1 MVKRGRGCSAGIP
14 AGRGDAKVGAGPDY
28 YREEARPSIFSGSA
42 EPNPG
47 GRMGAGW
54 RLVFTDRPEE
64 TGSSEWPAARD
75 NTNNR
80 AEYLALIGALEQYLA
95 SGRPGPL
102 QVLGDSQLVINQMTG
117 DWGINNPALWQ
128 LNRQATALV
137 KRIAGGVR
145 YRWIP
150 REENQVADTLAG
162 GQLALAGTPLVYAEH
177 PGGAAVA
184 AALAEQIATPQP
196 GGQDEFQ
203 GGAGAARRG
212 DGSVFALAPAG
223 AGDGRRSRG
232 CGADRCRLSRP
243 ERGGHQSAGDGAA
256 VDGAGARQ
264 RSWPSARSRSTWRCR
279 RTGDRTERR
288 ERCGRASA
296 IVRKG
301 ATLVETSGARASP
314 LPFTRAGLV
323 PCWRKRARQCWG
335 RWATLRQRGRRQRA
349 MYESRNQRV
358 GCLYSRS
365 SPVRWLGGHPHQSGN
380 R

>member
-1 MVKRGRGCSAGIP
+1 MTNKQQETTA
-14 AGRGDAKVGAGPDY
+14 DQLYFD
-28 YREEARPSIFSGSA
+28 GSA

-54 RLVFTDRPEE
+54 RLVYTDRPEE
-64 TGSSEWPAARD
+64 TGSAEWPAARD

-102 QVLGDSQLVINQMTG
+102 LVQGDSQLVINQMTG

-184 AALAEQIATPQP
+184 AALAEQIARLNQAGKMSFKEALGLRV
-196 GGQDEFQ
+196 GGMDQYSRWHLQELVT
-203 GGAGAARRG
+203 AVGAAGVALIDAAYTEGERLGLAVWGRMKRDRSQPSPIPGPVGSLRRIPPVSTMNTSAKERPNFSPYSTQPQARYESKESG
-212 DGSVFALAPAG
+212 KGPLPSCTPGVTRGTDRYSGNVATA
-223 AGDGRRSRG
+223 SRG
-232 CGADRCRLSRP
+232 
-243 ERGGHQSAGDGAA
+243 Q
-256 VDGAGARQ
+256 
-264 RSWPSARSRSTWRCR
+264 
-279 RTGDRTERR
+279 
-288 ERCGRASA
+288 
-296 IVRKG
+296 
-301 ATLVETSGARASP
+301 
-314 LPFTRAGLV
+314 
-323 PCWRKRARQCWG
+323 PC
-335 RWATLRQRGRRQRA
+335 
-349 MYESRNQRV
+349 
-358 GCLYSRS
+358 
-365 SPVRWLGGHPHQSGN
+365 
-380 R
+380 